1 MRGVVL
7 VLVEE
12 LKKQNETLLPWL
24 LLRHVLFFFLNA
36 LSKVKLHPNF
46 CLPVNKL

>member
-24 LLRHVLFFFLNA
+24 LLRHVFFFKNV

>member
-24 LLRHVLFFFLNA
+24 LLRHVFFFFKCSVKSEAASQLLFA
-36 LSKVKLHPNF
+36 SK
-46 CLPVNKL
+46 